1 MNTKTKIKEEK
12 DITLNNTSEPSIK
25 QETDTNE
32 IKQEDK
38 STKKRSLDES
48 SSESPFK
55 IFKVSE
61 HIGECPTKMVLMLF
75 DVKKN
80 KPFMISLNI
89 ASSSYHIFKIMEWSK
104 DKNIKFDYIT
114 EDIHL
119 VMYAYSFFEIG
130 YEHNLVTCNED
141 IGEKALKECERQ
153 KLVPFEDKKTTNKNK
168 ETKEI
173 TDEYSCL
180 KEIITKTLV
189 IDNTKIKDMI
199 LNVLLFHFIE
209 IIINKMK
216 ERKETIELKDL
227 GHITDIR
234 NQTFTDLFLS

>member
-1 MNTKTKIKEEK
+1 MNTKIKIKKEK

-25 QETDTNE
+25 KETDTNE

-61 HIGECPTKMVLMLF
+61 HIGECPTNMVLMLF

-114 EDIHL
+114 EDIHRY
-119 VMYAYSFFEIG
+119 VRI
-130 YEHNLVTCNED
+130 
-141 IGEKALKECERQ
+141 
-153 KLVPFEDKKTTNKNK
+153 
-168 ETKEI
+168 
-173 TDEYSCL
+173 
-180 KEIITKTLV
+180 
-189 IDNTKIKDMI
+189 
-199 LNVLLFHFIE
+199 
-209 IIINKMK
+209 
-216 ERKETIELKDL
+216 
-227 GHITDIR
+227 
-234 NQTFTDLFLS
+234 